1 MGCVYPLVVA
11 PTVAVM
17 VVIVI
22 NEIGIAD
29 MIPRTT
35 VPLALTSEY
44 LPTSE
49 LISVTDTA
57 EV

>member
-1 MGCVYPLVVA
+1 
-11 PTVAVM
+11 M

-44 LPTSE
+44 LPASE